1 MSLALGFVILAGVV
15 VNNSILIVHQTL
27 NFLKDPTRGLE
38 TPDEAIAASVETR
51 VRPILMSALTSVGGM
66 IPLVLLPG
74 SGSELYRGLGSVVLG
89 GLMFSTLFTLILVP
103 KDERDRLAFDY
114 LDELRD
120 ALRTAANEAPS
131 FPDRFEAEVWLTDM
145 SQRLARQVR
154 DPQERI
160 RILTLVHLEATRVK
174 LPPELILAVIE
185 VESNFDRYAIS
196 VAGAIG
202 LMQIMPFWLDEIG
215 RPNDNLLHI
224 DTNLRYGCTILRFYY
239 DKEQGDLRR
248 ALGRYNGSLGKR
260 KYPNKVI
267 DKLSRKWFQA

>member
-1 MSLALGFVILAGVV
+1 MNRIVWISVIGLLA
-15 VNNSILIVHQTL
+15 
-27 NFLKDPTRGLE
+27 
-38 TPDEAIAASVETR
+38 
-51 VRPILMSALTSVGGM
+51 AL
-66 IPLVLLPG
+66 LLPATVAG
-74 SGSELYRGLGSVVLG
+74 DMG
-89 GLMFSTLFTLILVP
+89 P
-103 KDERDRLAFDY
+103 DP
-114 LDELRD
+114 ELRD
-120 ALRTAANEAPS
+120 ILRAAASESDS

-145 SQRLARQVR
+145 SRRLARHVG
-154 DPQERI
+154 DPEERI
-160 RILTLVHLEATRVK
+160 EILTRVHYEASRVE

-215 RPNDNLLHI
+215 RPDDNLLHI

-239 DKEQGDLRR
+239 DKENGDLRR

-267 DKLSRKWFQA
+267 DKLSKKWFQA